1 MNRLAIDDAPKV
13 VQEFF
18 ASLELKAGGIAVE
31 LHGRTLCEVLPPPT
45 FEEKD
50 LVLNRGRR
58 LLRQARERNADVDA
72 QVLDREIDNA
82 VTTVRQ
88 RRQA

>member
-1 MNRLAIDDAPKV
+1 MTCLEIDDAPQV

-18 ASLELKAGGIAVE
+18 ASLDWQGGGIAVE
-31 LHGRTLCEVLPPPT
+31 LHGRTLCELLPPSS

-50 LVLNRGRR
+50 RVLIRGRR

-72 QVLDREIDNA
+72 QALDREIDDA